1 MNPGA
6 LAALQG
12 NPQLSGAMNM
22 NELLRNQL

>member
-6 LAALQG
+6 LAGLQG
-12 NPQLSGAMNM
+12 SPQLSGAMNM